1 MTEKE
6 SSKRHVLCPECEGDG
21 YFERIVGEDHSG
33 MGGISPIT
41 VEVRCE
47 DCGGDGLKGCAWCGD
62 TPAFLHDPSCDAEC
76 LSCREQLLEDQG
88 DPDTGQGVGRD
99 TPQPTQEVGVG

>member
-1 MTEKE
+1 MKTVEE
-6 SSKRHVLCPECEGDG
+6 QRHVLCPECEGDG

-47 DCGGDGLKGCAWCGD
+47 DCHGEGLKGCAWCGD

-88 DPDTGQGVGRD
+88 DPGSRQDIGGHA
-99 TPQPTQEVGVG
+99 PKLTQ